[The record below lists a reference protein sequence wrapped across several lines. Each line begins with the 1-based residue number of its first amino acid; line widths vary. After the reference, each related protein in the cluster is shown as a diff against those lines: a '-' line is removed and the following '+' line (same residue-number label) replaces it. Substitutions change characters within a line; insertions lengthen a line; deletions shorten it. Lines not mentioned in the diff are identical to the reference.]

1 VPLAYSISLRLHGS
15 VFPTTKGPNQRNQ
28 EVIDDGVGAQL
39 VTLFDHNEV
48 ALSIIDNT
56 AIGTFDEIKL
66 LS

>member
-1 VPLAYSISLRLHGS
+1 MGLFFL
-15 VFPTTKGPNQRNQ
+15 TKGPNQRNQ

-48 ALSIIDNT
+48 ALSIINNT